1 MTASAKIEISLS
13 FSLTLSE
20 CLFFSLFI
28 SPLYVNLYYSI
39 FLVATYVYLYHSIVL
54 SSFCIITFSLYHHMP
69 KAFYP
74 SNMFR
79 NSIRLALSFYHL
91 SAFYLSAF
99 YPSHSIFLSSFCI
112 LCFSLYRSI
121 IFLHSILPTLSFYHL
136 SAFYPSHSIVLS
148 SFWILSFSLYRSII
162 FLHSFFLYYNL
173 SYYLFPSAPLRPSFS
188 RYSRIKWA
196 NNWLTVSEKKMKQKH
211 HHPSWTI
218 CRHIYLHS
226 SNPKNNTT
234 RL

>member
-1 MTASAKIEISLS
+1 M
-13 FSLTLSE
+13 
-20 CLFFSLFI
+20 
-28 SPLYVNLYYSI
+28 SI
-39 FLVATYVYLYHSIVL
+39 F
-54 SSFCIITFSLYHHMP
+54 IT
-69 KAFYP
+69 
-74 SNMFR
+74 
-79 NSIRLALSFYHL
+79 LSFYHL
-91 SAFYLSAF
+91 SALLLSR
-99 YPSHSIFLSSFCI
+99 SIIICLKHSILLTCFGI
-112 LCFSLYRSI
+112 LYVSLYRFI
-121 IFLHSILPTLSFYHL
+121 IFLHSIFLHSILLTLSFYHL
-136 SAFYPSHSIVLS
+136 SAFYASHSIVLS
-148 SFWILSFSLYRSII
+148 SFCILSFSLYRSII

>member
-39 FLVATYVYLYHSIVL
+39 FLVATYVYLYHFIVL

-99 YPSHSIFLSSFCI
+99 YPSHSIVLSSFC
-112 LCFSLYRSI
+112 
-121 IFLHSILPTLSFYHL
+121 
-136 SAFYPSHSIVLS
+136 
-148 SFWILSFSLYRSII
+148 ILSFSLYRSII

>member
-1 MTASAKIEISLS
+1 M
-13 FSLTLSE
+13 
-20 CLFFSLFI
+20 
-28 SPLYVNLYYSI
+28 SI
-39 FLVATYVYLYHSIVL
+39 F
-54 SSFCIITFSLYHHMP
+54 IT
-69 KAFYP
+69 
-74 SNMFR
+74 
-79 NSIRLALSFYHL
+79 LSFYHL
-91 SAFYLSAF
+91 SALLLSR
-99 YPSHSIFLSSFCI
+99 SIIICLKHSILLTCFGI
-112 LCFSLYRSI
+112 LYVSLYRFI
-121 IFLHSILPTLSFYHL
+121 IFLHSIFLHSMLLTLSFYHL

-148 SFWILSFSLYRSII
+148 SFCILSISLYRSII

>member
-1 MTASAKIEISLS
+1 MLEAFLLLRQLATLRIVNTIIEVLSTQRRGLIVHFNIWQMTASAKIEISLS

-39 FLVATYVYLYHSIVL
+39 FLVATYVYLYHFIVL

-79 NSIRLALSFYHL
+79 NSIRLALSFYH
-91 SAFYLSAF
+91 LSAF

-148 SFWILSFSLYRSII
+148 SFCILSFSII
-162 FLHSFFLYYNL
+162 TFLIISFPLHLCGLL
-173 SYYLFPSAPLRPSFS
+173 SHV
-188 RYSRIKWA
+188 I
-196 NNWLTVSEKKMKQKH
+196 H
-211 HHPSWTI
+211 G
-218 CRHIYLHS
+218 
-226 SNPKNNTT
+226 
-234 RL
+234 